1 MLYSAAGGSV
11 QPWAVKQAIIFI
23 VFLGVAVAMSWMS
36 EATIKSIAFPL
47 YGVTLIM
54 LIGVEALGFVSKGA
68 QRWLDLGPIR
78 LQPSEFMKPAIV
90 LTLARF
96 YELVPAGEIRKW
108 RAIWPAFVLL
118 GVPAFLILV
127 QPDLGTC
134 IMVVLCGVTVM
145 FLAGLPW
152 WLFAGPAAA
161 IAVAAPIVY
170 GMMHGYQR
178 KRIDVFLDP
187 ESDPLGAGY
196 HIAQSKIAIGS
207 GGIWGKGFLHGS
219 QSHLDYLPE
228 GHTDFVFATMA
239 EEWGLVGGVLL
250 IFAFGAVIRW
260 GMRVSD
266 NARTRFAQLAA
277 AGLSATIFFYVVDQP
292 DDGDGPGAG
301 RRRALAAGQLRR
313 VGGDDGDAVPRAADG
328 ARAPAAHWI
337 VRPRLITASGD
348 PRPRE
353 QSRISSSAVRS
364 CVKRRADDRKAV
376 HIVGGRR
383 AVGSVDGLGEI
394 VEPFRNAGQRCRRG
408 RAANRRRVADQLRRA
423 GGRRTGSEPLALA
436 EPGLQLRRLLE
447 HSPNP
452 HPRLLDLS
460 GETEFRLEV
469 GLADLHARIGDD
481 DQRLAQG
488 AGRRRRARPCS
499 GPAGPTLRLALARP

>member
-1 MLYSAAGGSV
+1 MITSAIIPKPLARLPWRLIVLVIGIATFGLIVLYSAAGGSV
-11 QPWAVKQAIIFI
+11 RPWALKQAI
-23 VFLGVAVAMSWMS
+23 VFFGFLAIAVAMSWTRES
-36 EATIKSIAFPL
+36 TIKAIAFPL

-68 QRWLDLGPIR
+68 QRWLDIGPIR

-96 YELVPAGEIRKW
+96 YELVPVGEIRKW
-108 RAIWPAFVLL
+108 RAIWPALALL

-134 IMVVLCGVTVM
+134 IMVLLCGVTVM

-152 WLFAGPAAA
+152 WIFAAPAGA

-170 GMMHGYQR
+170 SMMHGYQR

-239 EEWGLVGGVLL
+239 EEWGLVGGIIL
-250 IFAFGAVIRW
+250 ICAFAAVIRW
-260 GMRVSD
+260 GMRVSQ

-277 AGLSATIFFYVVDQP
+277 AGLSATIFFYVSINLMMVM
-292 DDGDGPGAG
+292 G
-301 RRRALAAGQLRR
+301 LAPV
-313 VGGDDGDAVPRAADG
+313 VGVPLPLVSFG
-328 ARAPAAHWI
+328 
-337 VRPRLITASGD
+337 G
-348 PRPRE
+348 
-353 QSRISSSAVRS
+353 SAVMTVML
-364 CVKRRADDRKAV
+364 CL
-376 HIVGGRR
+376 
-383 AVGSVDGLGEI
+383 GLLMALE
-394 VEPFRNAGQRCRRG
+394 RQQRTVS
-408 RAANRRRVADQLRRA
+408 RV
-423 GGRRTGSEPLALA
+423 
-436 EPGLQLRRLLE
+436 
-447 HSPNP
+447 
-452 HPRLLDLS
+452 
-460 GETEFRLEV
+460 
-469 GLADLHARIGDD
+469 I
-481 DQRLAQG
+481 
-488 AGRRRRARPCS
+488 
-499 GPAGPTLRLALARP
+499 

>member
-1 MLYSAAGGSV
+1 MITSAIIPRPLARLPWRLIFLVAGIASFGLIVLYSAAGGSAH
-11 QPWAVKQAIIFI
+11 PWAIKQAL
-23 VFLGVAVAMSWMS
+23 VFSFFLAVAIAMSWMS
-36 EATIKSIAFPL
+36 ETTIKAIAFPL
-47 YGVTLIM
+47 YGATLVM

-90 LTLARF
+90 LAMARF

-152 WLFAGPAAA
+152 WIFAGPAAA
-161 IAVAAPIVY
+161 IAVAMPIAY
-170 GMMHGYQR
+170 SMMHGYQR

-239 EEWGLVGGVLL
+239 EEWGLVGGVIL
-250 IFAFGAVIRW
+250 ILAFAAVIRW
-260 GMRVSD
+260 GMRVSAS
-266 NARTRFAQLAA
+266 ARTRFAQLAA
-277 AGLSATIFFYVVDQP
+277 AGLSATIFFYVSINLMMVM
-292 DDGDGPGAG
+292 G
-301 RRRALAAGQLRR
+301 LAPV
-313 VGGDDGDAVPRAADG
+313 VGVPLPLVSFG
-328 ARAPAAHWI
+328 
-337 VRPRLITASGD
+337 G
-348 PRPRE
+348 
-353 QSRISSSAVRS
+353 SAVMTVMLCLGLLMALERQQRS
-364 CVKRRADDRKAV
+364 
-376 HIVGGRR
+376 
-383 AVGSVDGLGEI
+383 GS
-394 VEPFRNAGQRCRRG
+394 
-408 RAANRRRVADQLRRA
+408 
-423 GGRRTGSEPLALA
+423 SLA
-436 EPGLQLRRLLE
+436 
-447 HSPNP
+447 
-452 HPRLLDLS
+452 
-460 GETEFRLEV
+460 
-469 GLADLHARIGDD
+469 
-481 DQRLAQG
+481 
-488 AGRRRRARPCS
+488 
-499 GPAGPTLRLALARP
+499 